1 MNYLLWADADGLKD
15 HLKEVESALAILKQ
29 VGFPQDGVV
38 ANLLLKEQTRLK
50 EEIASQEAYL

>member
-1 MNYLLWADADGLKD
+1 MNYLLWADSEGLKD

-38 ANLLLKEQTRLK
+38 ANLLLKEKQRLSA
-50 EEIASQEAYL
+50 EIASSEAYL